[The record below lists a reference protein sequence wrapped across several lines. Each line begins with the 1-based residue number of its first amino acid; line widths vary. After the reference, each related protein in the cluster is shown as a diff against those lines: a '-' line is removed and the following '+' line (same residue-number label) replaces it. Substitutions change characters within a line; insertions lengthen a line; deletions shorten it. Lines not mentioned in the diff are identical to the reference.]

1 MALAALLML
10 PPSLALL
17 GDYDRASRVANEMLL
32 RAKRYGQ
39 PTMAS
44 AAVVVTA
51 GLYAWSLD
59 EPDFVTCL
67 DVLEREDV
75 GHSGGVVGAMWLDLI
90 RAHARLGLN
99 QPGALGDFA
108 AVARAADRLNAPHVL
123 DRALRGV
130 AVVAAEA
137 GLETPARALV
147 AYSDNDLLSYRTG
160 EFG

>member
-51 GLYAWSLD
+51 GLYAGSLD

-90 RAHARLGLN
+90 RARRPTRPEPTRCARRLRRGR
-99 QPGALGDFA
+99 PGG
-108 AVARAADRLNAPHVL
+108 
-123 DRALRGV
+123 
-130 AVVAAEA
+130 
-137 GLETPARALV
+137 
-147 AYSDNDLLSYRTG
+147 
-160 EFG
+160 